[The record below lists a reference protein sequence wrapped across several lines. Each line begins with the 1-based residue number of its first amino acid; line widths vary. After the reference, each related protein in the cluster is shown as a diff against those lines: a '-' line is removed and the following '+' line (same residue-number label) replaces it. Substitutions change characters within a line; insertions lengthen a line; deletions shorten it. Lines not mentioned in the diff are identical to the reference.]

1 MKNNKP
7 YDFAFVLNEKLKVN
21 QYEMDSFT
29 LVYLIKVSAIGDNN
43 AMMMMSRSS

>member
-7 YDFAFVLNEKLKVN
+7 YDFAFVLNEKLIVN

-29 LVYLIKVSAIGDNN
+29 LVYLIKVSAFGDRKTVQCNDDDV
-43 AMMMMSRSS
+43 